1 MLYEHVT
8 ILLSKRCSV
17 GQRPFHQYTRLQNS
31 GYQSTGIA
39 GSQYCGLSIVLWLW
53 GRWLAVRPFL
63 RTSGEA
69 DACAGSLFQWCLL
82 QDADVSFALS
92 LALARCR
99 VCLSCSACGSSA
111 CSAVRCLA
119 FGLSTGPPV
128 MRHLR
133 LRRREEFLPP
143 WVLALAPRLG
153 TAAIAPGTLAQGV
166 WALPH

>member
-1 MLYEHVT
+1 MVYH
-8 ILLSKRCSV
+8 SRRCSMSIQDGACV
-17 GQRPFHQYTRLQNS
+17 CVCVCVILPLDASDFWRTGILVLILMKMKTKHPMATTQTVENP
-31 GYQSTGIA
+31 GYQSTAIA
-39 GSQYCGLSIVLWLW
+39 GSRYCGPCIVLWLW

-63 RTSGEA
+63 RASGEA
-69 DACAGSLFQWCLL
+69 GACAGRLCQWCLL

-119 FGLSTGPPV
+119 FGLTTGPPV

-133 LRRREEFLPP
+133 LR
-143 WVLALAPRLG
+143 
-153 TAAIAPGTLAQGV
+153 
-166 WALPH
+166 